1 MSPGLSRRRFLL
13 TLGVAAVA
21 ACKRDAIAGRT
32 RPLVIALGPA
42 YAPKNAEP
50 LRAAWASASG
60 LTLELRALPSATAVI
75 DAIQGGR
82 ADAGLLSLIDF
93 LYCHDVLGVEP
104 VAQVVRGQGRTT
116 QSGELVVQA
125 RFEGASL
132 PALQGKRV
140 GFVDQLS
147 TTGFLLPAARLRAAG
162 VAFEPVWLGSHDAVL
177 AAVEGGS
184 VAAGATYAG
193 HAADRPALRVLAETG
208 SIANEPLFVASSV
221 PADVRAAL
229 TKGLTTPTPAA
240 ALDGLADVTAF
251 RAADSKTYATASDSV
266 RAAGREVEDLVPG
279 GWRRANE
286 QRRPMWS
293 YGQ

>member
-1 MSPGLSRRRFLL
+1 MSLSRRSFLL
-13 TLGVAAVA
+13 TLGVAAIA
-21 ACKRDAIAGRT
+21 ACKRDAVAGRS

-42 YAPKNAEP
+42 YAPKSAEA

-60 LTLELRALPSATAVI
+60 LTLELRVLPSATAVI
-75 DAIQGGR
+75 DALQGGR
-82 ADAGLLSLIDF
+82 ADAGLLSLIDY
-93 LYCHDVLGVEP
+93 LYCHDVLGAEP
-104 VAQVVRGQGRTT
+104 IAQVVRGQGRAT

-125 RFEGASL
+125 SFDGAALASL
-132 PALQGKRV
+132 AGKRV

-147 TTGFLLPAARLRAAG
+147 TTGFLLPAARLREAK

-177 AAVEGGS
+177 AAVESGS

-193 HAADRPALRVLAETG
+193 HASGRPPLRVLAETG
-208 SIANEPLFVASSV
+208 SIANEPVFVASTV

-229 TKGLTTPTPAA
+229 AKGLTAA
-240 ALDGLADVTAF
+240 APPGALDGVADVTGF
-251 RAADSKTYATASDSV
+251 RAADSKDYATASDRV